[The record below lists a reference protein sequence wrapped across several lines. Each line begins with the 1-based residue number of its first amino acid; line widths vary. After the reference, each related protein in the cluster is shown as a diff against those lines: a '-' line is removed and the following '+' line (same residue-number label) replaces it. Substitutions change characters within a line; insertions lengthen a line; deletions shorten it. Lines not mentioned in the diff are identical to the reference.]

1 MAYPYTRS
9 RARGEVADSDIE
21 PSDTAPSAAT
31 SPLPLSISV
40 RPNVEAVEGPESVST
55 ESAGPVSA
63 LTYPL
68 PAGSHSSSGGLGVSG
83 PVGPPQVGVSAL
95 GYPSGLAGPP
105 ESSMHS
111 REQVSSSVAT
121 VIVESSS
128 PCSSLAVA
136 PTLPAAA
143 SIAAAA
149 RRHHRDGCR

>member
-1 MAYPYTRS
+1 M
-9 RARGEVADSDIE
+9 
-21 PSDTAPSAAT
+21 
-31 SPLPLSISV
+31 
-40 RPNVEAVEGPESVST
+40 ST

-63 LTYPL
+63 PTYPL

-83 PVGPPQVGVSAL
+83 PEGPPQVKVSAL